1 MTKIEIQKEIMEL
14 HKALKECILTDS
26 QRVAI
31 QDEIGQLQDHLNLL
45 DFQEH
50 DDFDYG
56 YHDQYDQ

>member
-14 HKALKECILTDS
+14 HKALKEYILNDS
-26 QRVAI
+26 QRVFI
-31 QDEIGQLQDHLNLL
+31 QNTIGQLQDRLNLL
-45 DFQEH
+45 DFQED